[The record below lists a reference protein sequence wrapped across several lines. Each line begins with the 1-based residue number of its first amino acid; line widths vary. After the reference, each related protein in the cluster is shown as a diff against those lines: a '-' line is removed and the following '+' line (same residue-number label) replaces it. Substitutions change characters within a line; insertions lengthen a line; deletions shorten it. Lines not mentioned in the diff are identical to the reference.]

1 MLKGQMQDGEGNG
14 PGTVVGVN
22 VALSGT
28 LKDQNDIAVYGMVD
42 GEVVSEKTVT
52 IGQSAQVKG
61 PIRGKIIT
69 IAGVVR
75 GSIDASEKLE
85 VLETGKIFGSVTTK
99 DFVVRSGAQI
109 TGKVTMGLDDETVA
123 EQTEEKEPD
132 NVPETVLEEQ
142 ANKNGESEV
151 EKPESGDELGLQPDE
166 E

>member
-1 MLKGQMQDGEGNG
+1 MLKTNPNEGVSG

-42 GEVVSEKTVT
+42 GEVVSEKSVMV
-52 IGQSAQVKG
+52 GQTAQVKG
-61 PIRGKIIT
+61 PVRGRVIT

-85 VLETGKIFGSVTTK
+85 LLETGKVFGSIAAK
-99 DFVVRSGAQI
+99 DLVVKSGAI
-109 TGKVTMGLDDETVA
+109 IAGKVTMATDEPGEVPASDTD
-123 EQTEEKEPD
+123 EP
-132 NVPETVLEEQ
+132 V
-142 ANKNGESEV
+142 
-151 EKPESGDELGLQPDE
+151 SGDEVPSESEEVTADPSPNESDGELAPDE